1 MKADLVVAAS
11 EIIPNPQILVNVV
24 SRRVRQLS
32 FGHRPMVQVLPGT
45 READIA
51 LTEIIQNKLTYEST
65 FGQEGAGAP
74 VVTFP
79 GRTAATKKAA

>member
-1 MKADLVVAAS
+1 MKAVLIQAAS

-32 FGHRPMVQVLPGT
+32 FGHRPMVQVPPGT

-51 LTEIIQNKLTYEST
+51 LMEIIEKKLTYEST
-65 FGQEGAGAP
+65 FGQKYAGAP
-74 VVTFP
+74 VVPFP
-79 GRTAATKKAA
+79 GNAAVTTKAA